1 MVKSQTQIMLDLN
14 DLKMVKS
21 AYSDFQ
27 NGIFSVVHYGTTI
40 LSHDFNKSVTT
51 INFNCSR
58 TSDKQIYRALA
69 ILEIELKNCI
79 NVHSGKKYNESG
91 ANE

>member
-1 MVKSQTQIMLDLN
+1 
-14 DLKMVKS
+14 MVKS

-27 NGIFSVVHYGTTI
+27 NGIFFSYPLWKLQF
-40 LSHDFNKSVTT
+40 LSHDFNKSVTE

-58 TSDKQIYRALA
+58 TSDQQIYRALA
-69 ILEIELKNCI
+69 ILEIELENCI

-91 ANE
+91 VNE